1 MKAIGFLHAHYSNIR
16 YFEKA
21 LEQYSITLHH
31 FVDPGLL
38 LRMSNDP
45 TFTAEEAK
53 KKVLEQLHWMSK
65 VGIDAIVITCTN
77 YSALLNDTSSLN
89 IPIINIDEPF
99 FKAFAQLPA
108 PKKLIFT
115 NPETVKGTT
124 KRLNEYLYKEN
135 SLDSYLIEI
144 IPNAFNYLMDGNTK
158 LHNEI
163 VFNKL
168 SEMTKD
174 HTNHLA
180 IAQLSMVEAG
190 ENIHTEIL
198 NPLSSLIEEIIIELK
213 LFGY

>member
-1 MKAIGFLHAHYSNIR
+1 MKTIGCLHAHYSNTR
-16 YFEKA
+16 YLEKA
-21 LEQYSITLHH
+21 LEQYPITLHH

-38 LRMSNDP
+38 LRISNDP
-45 TFTAEEAK
+45 TFTDEEAK

-77 YSALLNDTSSLN
+77 YSALLDDTSSVS

-115 NPETVKGTT
+115 NPKTVKGTT
-124 KRLNEYLYKEN
+124 NRLNDYLCKQN
-135 SLDSYLIEI
+135 SPNSYLIEI
-144 IPNAFNYLMDGNTK
+144 IPNAFDCLMDGNTK

-163 VFNKL
+163 VYKKL

-174 HTNHLA
+174 HTNHHLA

-190 ENIHTEIL
+190 DNIHNEIL
-198 NPLSSLIEEIIIELK
+198 NPLWPLIEEIILK
-213 LFGY
+213 LKLS

>member
-1 MKAIGFLHAHYSNIR
+1 MKTIGCLHAHYSNTR
-16 YFEKA
+16 YLEKA
-21 LEQYSITLHH
+21 LEQYPIKLHH

-38 LRMSNDP
+38 LRITNDP

-77 YSALLNDTSSLN
+77 YSALLDDTSSVS

-124 KRLNEYLYKEN
+124 NRLNEYLCKQN
-135 SLDSYLIEI
+135 RQNSYLIEI
-144 IPNAFNYLMDGNTK
+144 IPNAFDYLMDGNTK

-163 VFNKL
+163 VYNKL

-174 HTNHLA
+174 HSNHLA

-190 ENIHTEIL
+190 ENIHIQIL
-198 NPLSSLIEEIIIELK
+198 NPLSSLIEEIILK
-213 LFGY
+213 LKLS